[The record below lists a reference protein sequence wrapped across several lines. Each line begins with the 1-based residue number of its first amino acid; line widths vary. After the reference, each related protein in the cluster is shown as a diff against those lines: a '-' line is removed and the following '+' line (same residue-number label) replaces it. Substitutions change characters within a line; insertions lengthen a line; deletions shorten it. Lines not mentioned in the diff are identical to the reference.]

1 MIDCYNKYGAQLV
14 PPRPPLL
21 WEQIAEYTFLGE
33 FELLRN
39 PEISTKKWAHAS
51 FRSAANLYFDAERA
65 REEIL
70 RCNVEIARLRTKIRD
85 DSLNYPAAISRLQSS
100 DPPLAAQLTLQWKY
114 LQSVNSALLARIAQI
129 ESLEGYTGG
138 YSAGTR
144 EGLEDV
150 EASCSFDVKE
160 GGEHLQ
166 EEENE
171 DHIDDEQ
178 NTFADFFASM
188 HL

>member
-1 MIDCYNKYGAQLV
+1 M
-14 PPRPPLL
+14 
-21 WEQIAEYTFLGE
+21 
-33 FELLRN
+33 RN

-51 FRSAANLYFDAERA
+51 FRSAANLYFDAEQA

-70 RCNVEIARLRTKIRD
+70 QCNVEIAWLRTKIRD
-85 DSLNYPAAISRLQSS
+85 DSLNYPAAITWLQSS
-100 DPPLAAQLTLQWKY
+100 DSPLAAQLTLQWKY

-138 YSAGTR
+138 YLAGTR

-150 EASCSFDVKE
+150 EASCSFDVEE

-166 EEENE
+166 EEKDE

-178 NTFADFFASM
+178 NAFADFFASM